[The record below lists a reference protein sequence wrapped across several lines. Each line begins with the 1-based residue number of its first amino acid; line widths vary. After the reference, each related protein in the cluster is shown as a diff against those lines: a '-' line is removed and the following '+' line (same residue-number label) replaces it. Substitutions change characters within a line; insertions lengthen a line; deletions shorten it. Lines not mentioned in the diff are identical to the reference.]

1 MGSKEATR
9 ARASALLVLT
19 SQVVTPWL
27 NLTDVFIDYAP
38 AFPLSICI
46 TTFVR
51 KPSENI
57 IGTIK
62 ANLWCCQH
70 SIRRRQ
76 TILISAQHLS
86 LNVIF
91 FGKYLDLT
99 TLPPL
104 LDTISTTENLGLPSS
119 NHFLKLV
126 LFAPIGSPATRMEEK
141 GRLCLGISFHRLQ
154 LSLILQKHRSSQ
166 LLIRCN

>member
-70 SIRRRQ
+70 SIHRRQ
-76 TILISAQHLS
+76 TILISALASVTQCDLFWE
-86 LNVIF
+86 IF
-91 FGKYLDLT
+91 GFNNPS
-99 TLPPL
+99 PP
-104 LDTISTTENLGLPSS
+104 SRYNLHNGEP
-119 NHFLKLV
+119 
-126 LFAPIGSPATRMEEK
+126 GSPILKSLSQTCVVCPHWVPSNTDGRK
-141 GRLCLGISFHRLQ
+141 GSS
-154 LSLILQKHRSSQ
+154 LSGNQFSSASTFIDFAKAQ
-166 LLIRCN
+166 IQSTIN

>member
-62 ANLWCCQH
+62 ANLWCCRR
-70 SIRRRQ
+70 SIHRRQ
-76 TILISAQHLS
+76 TILISA
-86 LNVIF
+86 
-91 FGKYLDLT
+91 
-99 TLPPL
+99 
-104 LDTISTTENLGLPSS
+104 
-119 NHFLKLV
+119 
-126 LFAPIGSPATRMEEK
+126 
-141 GRLCLGISFHRLQ
+141 
-154 LSLILQKHRSSQ
+154 
-166 LLIRCN
+166 

>member
-62 ANLWCCQH
+62 ANLWCCQR
-70 SIRRRQ
+70 SIHRRQ
-76 TILISAQHLS
+76 TILISALASVTQYD
-86 LNVIF
+86 IF
-91 FGKYLDLT
+91 WKYLDLT

-104 LDTISTTENLGLPSS
+104 LDTISTTENVGHPSS

-126 LFAPIGSPATRMEEK
+126 LLFAPLHYVQGWAMPVFFNDAM
-141 GRLCLGISFHRLQ
+141 F
-154 LSLILQKHRSSQ
+154 
-166 LLIRCN
+166 

>member
-1 MGSKEATR
+1 MQWPIGWDGGDNHHNQNNKDNKQMGSKEATR

-62 ANLWCCQH
+62 ANLWCCRR
-70 SIRRRQ
+70 SIHRRQ
-76 TILISAQHLS
+76 TILISALASVTQCDLFWE
-86 LNVIF
+86 IF
-91 FGKYLDLT
+91 GFNNPS
-99 TLPPL
+99 PP
-104 LDTISTTENLGLPSS
+104 S
-119 NHFLKLV
+119 
-126 LFAPIGSPATRMEEK
+126 
-141 GRLCLGISFHRLQ
+141 
-154 LSLILQKHRSSQ
+154 
-166 LLIRCN
+166 